1 MKRLLYILPVLML
14 MTSCIE
20 DLSQY
25 NYKNTNKVTYLSVIE
40 GYTFTS
46 GEEIEMTAPLEFSQP
61 FANEEDIDA
70 MFEINWYLNQELIA
84 TGYKIRHTFTKV
96 GGFSLILKTTNKETG
111 EIYLSDTYTIQSKS
125 AIGWGWMLLSD
136 YGEGKSSLSFI
147 APQTMY
153 PSHKLEEMFELPD
166 GIGTGPKSLYYYYV
180 LGSIPDN
187 YISGLPKII
196 VNQES
201 GTVTLDGRNLLKD
214 KWMADEFQSGTEP
227 ESDFSMTGFAWKRNY
242 YLICTKEG
250 NVYVRAMDRD
260 YQDIP
265 FYGTYSSMPFPFDG
279 GAEISYFQGFQNVSY
294 WTANEDNALM
304 YDRLN
309 SRFLIFV
316 PGDYGDDYASYSPK
330 VVYLSY
336 YDSEGTFDPSVP
348 KVNDLGKGTECLA
361 AGAYEVAG
369 TDDSGYGGLVFYPKY
384 VALLD
389 LNGTGNYQVYQFTVS
404 TLSNDNHII
413 SEASMT
419 PFSGGSLINEK
430 SVIRMS
436 SNFEKNPYF
445 YFTDG
450 GNNLYVYSMAT
461 HSHALAYTAGSR
473 ITHLCNSPIVCEFKN
488 YGGNSEAVNWRMAVV
503 QEGGYVDIIDVAT
516 GKIIK
521 VFEGSAPD
529 LGIKKLSGF
538 GDVKDII
545 WATNY
550 DGEY

>member
-25 NYKNTNKVTYLSVIE
+25 NYKDTNKVTYLSVIE